1 MAHINLQVQSA
12 DIYQCMTAKV
22 VELLVEDC
30 DIKESVSHVTDKSH
44 LYTEE
49 PVEFVEGKTMLWLSP
64 NSVSYIEIN

>member
-30 DIKESVSHVTDKSH
+30 DIKESVSHVTDKYH
-44 LYTEE
+44 LYT
-49 PVEFVEGKTMLWLSP
+49 LSP
-64 NSVSYIEIN
+64 NSVSYMEIN